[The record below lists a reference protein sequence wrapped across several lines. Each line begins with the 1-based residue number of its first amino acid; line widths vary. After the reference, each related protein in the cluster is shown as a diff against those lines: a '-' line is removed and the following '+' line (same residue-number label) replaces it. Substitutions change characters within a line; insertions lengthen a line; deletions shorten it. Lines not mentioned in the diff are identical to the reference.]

1 MRCAAWA
8 FAALLACG
16 PARALEGLEFKASA
30 TAVSNY
36 IHEGTSMSW
45 NRPALQ
51 AEFEV
56 EHALGAS
63 PIHMVAGHGRVSLG
77 VTREGR
83 FAALTNVREPFVAP
97 PPGAR
102 SRGGLVAE
110 FLRGRAAPDEYLAGL
125 APDAYAGFNLV
136 VGDRSSLWYLSN
148 RSGPA
153 RALGPGVYGVS
164 NAALDTPWP
173 KVRRG
178 RENLARLVAA
188 GAASPEAVLALLAD
202 RAPAPDAELPDTGV
216 GLVMER
222 VLSPLCVVS
231 PGYGT
236 RSSTA
241 LTIHRDGVVE
251 FRERS
256 HDAPG
261 DGSDVSIT
269 MSRER

>member
-1 MRCAAWA
+1 MCTLLFAWQVD
-8 FAALLACG
+8 
-16 PARALEGLEFKASA
+16 PARPLIVAANRDEFHARPTAAASTWPRDA
-30 TAVSNY
+30 EADAPEIVA
-36 IHEGTSMSW
+36 G
-45 NRPALQ
+45 RDLQ
-51 AEFEV
+51 A
-56 EHALGAS
+56 G
-63 PIHMVAGHGRVSLG
+63 GTWLG

-83 FAALTNVREPFVAP
+83 FAALTNVREPLVAP

-110 FLRGRAAPDEYLAGL
+110 FLRGRAAPGEYLAGL
-125 APDAYAGFNLV
+125 APDTYAGFNLV

-188 GAASPEAVLALLAD
+188 GEASPEAVLALLAD